1 MATTTPHENPA
12 FIDDHGHNRSN
23 GIYGSS
29 YNHSNNNQQP
39 APATARNTDNELPT
53 TCKDKTLPERDT
65 WGKGVEF
72 LMSCIAMSVGLGNV
86 WRFPFTALDNGGGA
100 FLIPYL
106 VVLFL
111 VGKPIYYLEMI
122 IGQFSSRGSV
132 KVFDLCPAMRGV
144 GIGQVVSISM
154 VTTYYVAIMGMTLK
168 YFIDSFYSPLPWS
181 QCKDSWNAVCVAS
194 SDKNTANYLYV
205 QPQNVTTSVFNVSV
219 NISNY
224 TSSALT
230 STKPTASAELYF
242 INCTIF
248 VCIGMG
254 QAFMVYMLGT
264 YYEAVCSIIFN
275 YLIQSFRNPL
285 PWAYCKETWNVNC
298 IDSAVT
304 KREHTNLT
312 NLWQPIRSN
321 DNNRTTSS
329 SELYFINEVL
339 KEKDNI
345 NDGIG
350 APNWQLVIGLFASW
364 LCVFCVIM
372 RGVKSSGK
380 ASYFLAIFPYVIMAV
395 LLVRALT
402 LPGSVDGILY
412 FIKPQWSKILDPK
425 VWYAAVTQCFYS
437 LSVCFGNIIMY
448 ASYNKFGHN
457 VHRDATIVTGL
468 DTCTSL
474 LAGFTIFGILGHLA
488 HEIGTDDIG
497 SVVKGGAG
505 LAFISYPD
513 AIAKFQSLPQ
523 IFSVLFFLML
533 FVLGIGSNIAM
544 TSCTVTAV
552 RDNFPKIK
560 QWQCALVLAIVSFC
574 IGLAYI
580 TPGGQFILT
589 LVDYYGA
596 SMIALVLGIFE
607 LYVLGWIY
615 GVDRLCKDAEFMMG
629 RKVGLYWRWCWSVI
643 TPLIMTIILIYF
655 LSTYTPLTYNNV
667 PFPNWAYALG
677 WTITAVGVL
686 QLPLWLIVAIIRDPG
701 VTWREKF
708 IGAFKPKKD
717 WGPSDP
723 LLREQYNKAMD
734 NESIA
739 NQGLGCCGWIK
750 KNIFG

>member
-1 MATTTPHENPA
+1 MTTPHVNPA
-12 FIDDHGHNRSN
+12 FIGDDGIDDMGMPYKMKNSN
-23 GIYGSS
+23 SE
-29 YNHSNNNQQP
+29 P
-39 APATARNTDNELPT
+39 PPKEP
-53 TCKDKTLPERDT
+53 KEREQ

-144 GIGQVVSISM
+144 GIGQVFSISM
-154 VTTYYVAIMGMTLK
+154 VTTYYVAIMGMTMRYL
-168 YFIDSFYSPLPWS
+168 FDSFRYTLPWS
-181 QCKDSWNAVCVAS
+181 QCDDSWNAVCVAS
-194 SDKNTANYLYV
+194 IEKNTAHVLYNTTESFSV
-205 QPQNVTTSVFNVSV
+205 RLNSSQP
-219 NISNY
+219 ISLNN
-224 TSSALT
+224 LT
-230 STKPTASAELYF
+230 GIDTLKPNKPTSSAELYF
-242 INCTIF
+242 I
-248 VCIGMG
+248 
-254 QAFMVYMLGT
+254 
-264 YYEAVCSIIFN
+264 
-275 YLIQSFRNPL
+275 
-285 PWAYCKETWNVNC
+285 K
-298 IDSAVT
+298 
-304 KREHTNLT
+304 
-312 NLWQPIRSN
+312 
-321 DNNRTTSS
+321 
-329 SELYFINEVL
+329 EVL
-339 KEKDNI
+339 REKKNI

-350 APNWQLVIGLFASW
+350 LPNWELVLGLFVSW
-364 LCVFCVIM
+364 LCVFAIIIK
-372 RGVKSSGK
+372 GVRSSGK

-395 LLVRALT
+395 LLIRAVT
-402 LPGSVDGILY
+402 LPGSMDGIIY
-412 FIKPQWSKILDPK
+412 FIKPDWSKILDPT

-448 ASYNKFGHN
+448 SSYNKFGHN

-488 HEIGTDDIG
+488 HEIGTDDIR

-552 RDNFPKIK
+552 RDYFPKVK
-560 QWQCALVLAIVSFC
+560 QWQCALGIATVSFC
-574 IGLAYI
+574 IGLAYV

-589 LVDYYGA
+589 LVDYFGA
-596 SMIALVLGIFE
+596 SMIALFLGIAE
-607 LYVLGWIY
+607 LYVLGWAY

-629 RKVGLYWRWCWSVI
+629 RKVGAYWRLCWGVV
-643 TPLIMTIILIYF
+643 TPVIMTSILVYF
-655 LSTYTPLTYNNV
+655 LATYTPLKYNDAV
-667 PFPNWAYALG
+667 YPSWAYGIG
-677 WTITAVGVL
+677 WTITSFGILQVPIWIVVGT
-686 QLPLWLIVAIIRDPG
+686 IRAPG
-701 VTWREKF
+701 SSWTMKLKN
-708 IGAFKPKKD
+708 AFKPTND

-723 LLREQYNKAMD
+723 LLREQYNK
-734 NESIA
+734 EIA
-739 NQGLGCCGWIK
+739 NEAISNQNLGCLGYIR

>member
-1 MATTTPHENPA
+1 MAATHENPA

-23 GIYGSS
+23 GIYRN
-29 YNHSNNNQQP
+29 YNRSINNQ
-39 APATARNTDNELPT
+39 AASTTARNTDNELPT

-219 NISNY
+219 NVSNY
-224 TSSALT
+224 TSSVL
-230 STKPTASAELYF
+230 SNTKPTASAELYF
-242 INCTIF
+242 INEI
-248 VCIGMG
+248 
-254 QAFMVYMLGT
+254 
-264 YYEAVCSIIFN
+264 
-275 YLIQSFRNPL
+275 
-285 PWAYCKETWNVNC
+285 
-298 IDSAVT
+298 
-304 KREHTNLT
+304 
-312 NLWQPIRSN
+312 
-321 DNNRTTSS
+321 
-329 SELYFINEVL
+329 L

-345 NDGIG
+345 DDGIG

-364 LCVFCVIM
+364 LCVFSVII

-380 ASYFLAIFPYVIMAV
+380 ASYFLAIFPYIIMAV
-395 LLVRALT
+395 LLGRALT

-513 AIAKFQSLPQ
+513 AIAKFENLPQ

-544 TSCTVTAV
+544 TSCTVTAI
-552 RDNFPKIK
+552 RDNFPNVK
-560 QWQCALVLAIVSFC
+560 QWQCALGIAVVSFC

-589 LVDYYGA
+589 LVDYFGA

-607 LYVLGWIY
+607 LYVLGWVY

-667 PFPNWAYALG
+667 SYPNWAYALG

-686 QLPLWLIVAIIRDPG
+686 QLPLWLIVAVIRDPG

-708 IGAFKPKKD
+708 IGAFKPKHD
-717 WGPSDP
+717 WGPIDP

>member
-1 MATTTPHENPA
+1 MTTPHVNPA
-12 FIDDHGHNRSN
+12 FIGDDGIDDMGMPYKMKNSN
-23 GIYGSS
+23 SE
-29 YNHSNNNQQP
+29 P
-39 APATARNTDNELPT
+39 PPKEP
-53 TCKDKTLPERDT
+53 KEREQ

-132 KVFDLCPAMRGV
+132 KVFDLCPAMRG
-144 GIGQVVSISM
+144 IG
-154 VTTYYVAIMGMTLK
+154 Y
-168 YFIDSFYSPLPWS
+168 
-181 QCKDSWNAVCVAS
+181 
-194 SDKNTANYLYV
+194 
-205 QPQNVTTSVFNVSV
+205 
-219 NISNY
+219 
-224 TSSALT
+224 
-230 STKPTASAELYF
+230 
-242 INCTIF
+242 
-248 VCIGMG
+248 G
-254 QAFMVYMLGT
+254 QAFMVFLLGT
-264 YYEAVCSIIFN
+264 YYESICAIIGF
-275 YLIQSFRNPL
+275 YLVNSFMNPL
-285 PWAYCKETWNVNC
+285 PWAKCRPEWGDHC
-298 IDSAVT
+298 MDSAPKQQLGNGSLLKDGLNALT
-304 KREHTNLT
+304 KL
-312 NLWQPIRSN
+312 QRST
-321 DNNRTTSS
+321 DIMEEELVGTSNRTISS
-329 SELYFINEVL
+329 SELYFVKEVL
-339 KEKDNI
+339 REKKNI

-350 APNWQLVIGLFASW
+350 LPNWELVFGLFVSW
-364 LCVFCVIM
+364 LCVFAIIIK
-372 RGVKSSGK
+372 GVRSSGK

-395 LLVRALT
+395 LLIRAVT
-402 LPGSVDGILY
+402 LPGSLDGIIY
-412 FIKPQWSKILDPK
+412 FIKPDWSKILDPT

-448 ASYNKFGHN
+448 SSYNKFGHN

-488 HEIGTDDIG
+488 HEIGTDDIR

-552 RDNFPKIK
+552 RDYFPKVK
-560 QWQCALVLAIVSFC
+560 QWQCALGIATVSFC
-574 IGLAYI
+574 IGLAYV

-589 LVDYYGA
+589 LVDYFGA
-596 SMIALVLGIFE
+596 SMIALFLGIAE
-607 LYVLGWIY
+607 LYVLGWAY

-629 RKVGLYWRWCWSVI
+629 RKVGAYWRLCWGVV
-643 TPLIMTIILIYF
+643 TPVIMTSILVYF
-655 LSTYTPLTYNNV
+655 LATYTPLKYNDAV
-667 PFPNWAYALG
+667 YPSWAYGIG
-677 WTITAVGVL
+677 WTITSFGILQVPIWIVVGT
-686 QLPLWLIVAIIRDPG
+686 IRAPG
-701 VTWREKF
+701 SSWTMKLKN
-708 IGAFKPKKD
+708 AFKPTND

-723 LLREQYNKAMD
+723 LLREQYNK
-734 NESIA
+734 EIA
-739 NQGLGCCGWIK
+739 NEAISNQNLGCLGYIR

>member
-1 MATTTPHENPA
+1 MAATHENPA

-23 GIYGSS
+23 GIYRN
-29 YNHSNNNQQP
+29 YNRSINNQ
-39 APATARNTDNELPT
+39 AASTTARNTDNELPT

-132 KVFDLCPAMRGV
+132 KVFDLCPAMRG
-144 GIGQVVSISM
+144 
-154 VTTYYVAIMGMTLK
+154 
-168 YFIDSFYSPLPWS
+168 
-181 QCKDSWNAVCVAS
+181 
-194 SDKNTANYLYV
+194 
-205 QPQNVTTSVFNVSV
+205 
-219 NISNY
+219 
-224 TSSALT
+224 
-230 STKPTASAELYF
+230 
-242 INCTIF
+242 
-248 VCIGMG
+248 IGMG
-254 QAFMVYMLGT
+254 QAFMVYLLGT
-264 YYEAVCSIIFN
+264 YYEAICSLVIN
-275 YLIQSFRNPL
+275 YLVQSFRNPL
-285 PWAYCKETWNVNC
+285 PWAYCKEAWNFNC
-298 IDSAVT
+298 INSAVT
-304 KREHTNLT
+304 KREQANLT
-312 NLWQPIRSN
+312 KLWQRMRS
-321 DNNRTTSS
+321 DDDNRTISS
-329 SELYFINEVL
+329 SELYFINEIL

-345 NDGIG
+345 DDGIG

-364 LCVFCVIM
+364 LCVFSVII

-380 ASYFLAIFPYVIMAV
+380 ASYFLAIFPYIIMAV
-395 LLVRALT
+395 LLGRALT

-513 AIAKFQSLPQ
+513 AIAKFENLPQ

-544 TSCTVTAV
+544 TSCTVTAI
-552 RDNFPKIK
+552 RDNFPNVK
-560 QWQCALVLAIVSFC
+560 QWQCALGIAVVSFC

-589 LVDYYGA
+589 LVDYFGA

-607 LYVLGWIY
+607 LYVLGWVY

-667 PFPNWAYALG
+667 SYPNWAYALG

-686 QLPLWLIVAIIRDPG
+686 QLPLWLIVAVIRDPG

-708 IGAFKPKKD
+708 IGAFKPKHD
-717 WGPSDP
+717 WGPIDP

>member
-1 MATTTPHENPA
+1 MTTPHVNPA
-12 FIDDHGHNRSN
+12 FIGDDGIDDMGMPYKMKNSN
-23 GIYGSS
+23 SE
-29 YNHSNNNQQP
+29 P
-39 APATARNTDNELPT
+39 PPKEP
-53 TCKDKTLPERDT
+53 KEREQ

-132 KVFDLCPAMRGV
+132 KVFDLCPAMRG
-144 GIGQVVSISM
+144 IG
-154 VTTYYVAIMGMTLK
+154 Y
-168 YFIDSFYSPLPWS
+168 
-181 QCKDSWNAVCVAS
+181 
-194 SDKNTANYLYV
+194 
-205 QPQNVTTSVFNVSV
+205 
-219 NISNY
+219 
-224 TSSALT
+224 
-230 STKPTASAELYF
+230 
-242 INCTIF
+242 
-248 VCIGMG
+248 G
-254 QAFMVYMLGT
+254 QAFMVFLLGT
-264 YYEAVCSIIFN
+264 YYESICAIIGF
-275 YLIQSFRNPL
+275 YLVNSFMNPL
-285 PWAYCKETWNVNC
+285 PWAKCRPEWGDHC
-298 IDSAVT
+298 MDSAPKQQLGNGSLLKDGLNALT
-304 KREHTNLT
+304 KL
-312 NLWQPIRSN
+312 QRST
-321 DNNRTTSS
+321 DIMEEELVGTRNRTISS
-329 SELYFINEVL
+329 SELYFVKEVL
-339 KEKDNI
+339 REKKNI

-350 APNWQLVIGLFASW
+350 LPNWELVLGLFVSW
-364 LCVFCVIM
+364 LCVFAIIIK
-372 RGVKSSGK
+372 GVRSSGK

-395 LLVRALT
+395 LLIRAVT
-402 LPGSVDGILY
+402 LPGSMDGIIY
-412 FIKPQWSKILDPK
+412 FIKPDWSKILDPT

-448 ASYNKFGHN
+448 SSYNKFGHN

-488 HEIGTDDIG
+488 HEIGTDDIR

-552 RDNFPKIK
+552 RDYFPKVK
-560 QWQCALVLAIVSFC
+560 QWQCALGIATVSFC
-574 IGLAYI
+574 IGLAYV

-589 LVDYYGA
+589 LVDYFGA
-596 SMIALVLGIFE
+596 SMIALFLGIAE
-607 LYVLGWIY
+607 LYVLGWAY

-629 RKVGLYWRWCWSVI
+629 RKVGAYWRLCWGVV
-643 TPLIMTIILIYF
+643 TPVIMTSILVYF
-655 LSTYTPLTYNNV
+655 LATYTPLKYNDAV
-667 PFPNWAYALG
+667 YPSWAYGIG
-677 WTITAVGVL
+677 WTITSFGILQVPIWIVVGT
-686 QLPLWLIVAIIRDPG
+686 IRAPG
-701 VTWREKF
+701 SSWTMKLKN
-708 IGAFKPKKD
+708 AFKPTND

-723 LLREQYNKAMD
+723 LLREQYNK
-734 NESIA
+734 EIA
-739 NQGLGCCGWIK
+739 NEAISNQNLGCLGYIR

>member
-1 MATTTPHENPA
+1 MAATHENPA

-23 GIYGSS
+23 GIYRN
-29 YNHSNNNQQP
+29 YNRSINNQ
-39 APATARNTDNELPT
+39 AASTTARNTDNELPT

-219 NISNY
+219 NVSNY
-224 TSSALT
+224 TSSVL
-230 STKPTASAELYF
+230 SNTKPTASAELYF
-242 INCTIF
+242 INEI
-248 VCIGMG
+248 
-254 QAFMVYMLGT
+254 
-264 YYEAVCSIIFN
+264 
-275 YLIQSFRNPL
+275 
-285 PWAYCKETWNVNC
+285 
-298 IDSAVT
+298 
-304 KREHTNLT
+304 
-312 NLWQPIRSN
+312 
-321 DNNRTTSS
+321 
-329 SELYFINEVL
+329 L

-345 NDGIG
+345 DDGIG

-364 LCVFCVIM
+364 LCVFSVII

-380 ASYFLAIFPYVIMAV
+380 ASYFLAIFPYIIMAV
-395 LLVRALT
+395 LLGRALT

-513 AIAKFQSLPQ
+513 AIAKFENLPQ

-544 TSCTVTAV
+544 TSCTVTAI
-552 RDNFPKIK
+552 RDNFPNVK
-560 QWQCALVLAIVSFC
+560 QWQCALGIAVVSFC

-589 LVDYYGA
+589 LVDYFGA

-607 LYVLGWIY
+607 LYVLGWVY

-667 PFPNWAYALG
+667 SYPNWAYALG

-686 QLPLWLIVAIIRDPG
+686 QLPLWLIVAVIRDPG

-708 IGAFKPKKD
+708 IGAFKPKHD
-717 WGPSDP
+717 WGPIDP

-739 NQGLGCCGWIK
+739 NQGLGCFGWIK